1 MGFLVDGVLIPI
13 WFFFDF
19 FWYGWLNFWLIVL
32 ASILFFIATFFYILA
47 MQREE
52 VSRINLLWN
61 LMPLHGLW
69 LSWIFLGE
77 VLEPKQLVALFI
89 LLVGSILAGLH
100 LNIQKEKIKLTSGFW
115 LMLISTLFF
124 VGCDVVTR
132 YVTKHGVVALQ
143 MAGYQ
148 LFILPVLAGL
158 FFFFKKFR
166 RQFAL
171 EKKSYTW
178 QVLLLL
184 VIIALLSRT
193 GVFLNIK
200 AISQGHISLINV
212 LEGAQSIM
220 VFVLAILLTLLA
232 PKYIKEEW
240 DKKNLLL
247 KLMALILMVVGI
259 VVLNVKW

>member
-1 MGFLVDGVLIPI
+1 M
-13 WFFFDF
+13 
-19 FWYGWLNFWLIVL
+19 
-32 ASILFFIATFFYILA
+32 
-47 MQREE
+47 
-52 VSRINLLWN
+52 RIRVN
-61 LMPLHGLW
+61 
-69 LSWIFLGE
+69 
-77 VLEPKQLVALFI
+77 
-89 LLVGSILAGLH
+89 
-100 LNIQKEKIKLTSGFW
+100 
-115 LMLISTLFF
+115 
-124 VGCDVVTR
+124 
-132 YVTKHGVVALQ
+132 Y
-143 MAGYQ
+143 
-148 LFILPVLAGL
+148 